1 MFPLPLIVEIRPSRQ
16 LRLGA
21 ALLHVAAGLALWL
34 ADLTYGVLVGGMG
47 ILIISLA
54 FFSDHFEP
62 VKLRGKTDGILEICN
77 SEGWSQA
84 SRCEVGILV
93 PVLILLHYQPSGQ
106 SYLSHLIV
114 LPDSLP
120 DMDFRRLRA
129 WLKWQRRK
137 PDQI

>member
-1 MFPLPLIVEIRPSRQ
+1 MFPQPLIVEIRPSRQ

-34 ADLTYGVLVGGMG
+34 ADLTNGVLVGGMS

-54 FFSDHFEP
+54 FLSDHFQP
-62 VKLRGKTDGILEICN
+62 LKLRGKTDGILEICN
-77 SEGWSQA
+77 NEGCSQA
-84 SRCEVGILV
+84 SRCEVGILA
-93 PVLILLHYQPSGQ
+93 PALILLHYQPSGQ
-106 SYLSHLIV
+106 SYISHLIV

-129 WLKWQRRK
+129 WLQWQRSN
-137 PDQI
+137 PEYI